1 MNIRNAVSA
10 TKFYLSKYGVV
21 KTVKK
26 IFKSLYNR
34 IFRKQSFFYQN
45 ERYKNWIKSNEPTQE
60 ELEQQ
65 RKKVFKI
72 TPKFSVVVPMYNTPR
87 KYLEELADCLI
98 NQTYD
103 NWELCLADGSPE
115 KNEEI
120 NAIIKKDARIAYKFL
135 NENKGIS
142 GNTNEALKIA
152 NGDFIALLDHDD
164 LLPTFCLYE
173 LTKTINENPEVE
185 FIYTDEDKIEEE
197 KDKRCEPHFK
207 PDFAID
213 TLRSNN
219 YITHLAVLKKE
230 LMDKLGGFR
239 DRYDGAQDF
248 DIIIRAI

>member
-185 FIYTDEDKIEEE
+185 FIYTDV
-197 KDKRCEPHFK
+197 R
-207 PDFAID
+207 
-213 TLRSNN
+213 R
-219 YITHLAVLKKE
+219 VLY
-230 LMDKLGGFR
+230 R
-239 DRYDGAQDF
+239 R
-248 DIIIRAI
+248 IR